1 MSNQE
6 ETPTTDANATSQAER
21 EANWAKPVAGL
32 NVSDL
37 PASAINLNVAGRKVT
52 GPLKGFGQL
61 WQKTYRIRLTG
72 SQITPKSLIEEWK
85 AHFPEFWPGDN
96 RFYGSLAGI
105 KPGDVAVLNLAGP
118 GGSTISTGILVIYA
132 DDESFS
138 FMTPQGHIF
147 AGMNTFSS
155 FVDDGVTVAQIQLLV
170 RASDPIYEMGCR
182 MGLAHR
188 QEDQFWHGTLANLAE
203 RAGSDNRTAQQVT
216 DCVDPRMQWSEA
228 ANLWHNAAIRTAFH
242 MPVRAA
248 RRIFGRG

>member
-1 MSNQE
+1 MNENQ
-6 ETPTTDANATSQAER
+6 TTEATASTAQPQS
-21 EANWAKPVAGL
+21 EANWARPVAGL
-32 NVSDL
+32 SVSDL

-72 SQITPKSLIEEWK
+72 SETTPKELIAVWK
-85 AHFPEFWPGDN
+85 AHFPEFWPGDS

-182 MGLAHR
+182 IGLAHR

-203 RAGSDNRTAQQVT
+203 RAGSDSRTVDQVT
-216 DCVDPRMQWSEA
+216 ECVDPRMQWSA
-228 ANLWHNAAIRTAFH
+228 AGNVWHNAAIRTTLH
-242 MPVRAA
+242 MPIRAA
-248 RRIFGRG
+248 RRLLGR

>member
-1 MSNQE
+1 MNE
-6 ETPTTDANATSQAER
+6 NEKPGATVSDEAARQQT
-21 EANWAKPVAGL
+21 EANWAKPVTGL
-32 NVSDL
+32 SVNEL

-72 SQITPKSLIEEWK
+72 SETTPKELIAVWK
-85 AHFPEFWPGDN
+85 AHFPEFWPGDS

-182 MGLAHR
+182 IGLAHR

-203 RAGSDNRTAQQVT
+203 HAGSDSRTVDQVT
-216 DCVDPRMQWSEA
+216 ECVDPRMQWSEA
-228 ANLWHNAAIRTAFH
+228 GNVWHNAAIRTTLH
-242 MPVRAA
+242 MPIRAA
-248 RRIFGRG
+248 RKLLGR